1 MHARA
6 ASVGSTFGRPTS
18 AQRPELMAAAARLR
32 IHYPRLADIRDQPAT
47 WWREVLA
54 IVHYAPE
61 TPGREPPSLPLAD
74 LPAARVMMP
83 VLAGLDGTVEVWRLA
98 GPMSSG
104 QHGRVRYRRGDRL
117 LFAALS
123 IAEQEFAD
131 SRGDARAQGLRD
143 ATRAAYHELF
153 AALTALGYPHPLRI
167 WNVLPEINGQTRHGE
182 RYWLFNVARQEAF
195 MGMQRAIRNNVPA
208 ASALG
213 SPQPGP
219 VTVYCI
225 AGAEAPIALENPRQ
239 AHAWDYPA
247 QYGPRSPTFARA
259 CIEPGPAPILF
270 VSGTSSIVGYE
281 TAHAGD
287 VRAQTQETVRNI
299 RAVLAAANQR
309 LGIERFALDRLSYK
323 VYVRRSEDLQLIE
336 HELRQAI
343 GPAPPA
349 LYLKADI
356 CRRDLLVEIE
366 AVGCAA

>member
-1 MHARA
+1 
-6 ASVGSTFGRPTS
+6 
-18 AQRPELMAAAARLR
+18 
-32 IHYPRLADIRDQPAT
+32 
-47 WWREVLA
+47 
-54 IVHYAPE
+54 
-61 TPGREPPSLPLAD
+61 
-74 LPAARVMMP
+74 
-83 VLAGLDGTVEVWRLA
+83 
-98 GPMSSG
+98 
-104 QHGRVRYRRGDRL
+104 
-117 LFAALS
+117 
-123 IAEQEFAD
+123 
-131 SRGDARAQGLRD
+131 
-143 ATRAAYHELF
+143 
-153 AALTALGYPHPLRI
+153 
-167 WNVLPEINGQTRHGE
+167 
-182 RYWLFNVARQEAF
+182 
-195 MGMQRAIRNNVPA
+195 MGVQRAVRNNVPA

-239 AHAWDYPA
+239 THAWDYPP
-247 QYGPRSPTFARA
+247 QYGPRSPTFARG
-259 CIEPGPAPILF
+259 CIEPGPAPTLF

-309 LGIERFALDRLSYK
+309 LGVERFALDRLSYK

-336 HELRQAI
+336 RELREAI
-343 GPAPPA
+343 GPAAPA